1 MLTYPSC
8 PKKPKTKKRNSR
20 PKRHRKIGI
29 ESPKGHEHRQLQF
42 NLIYISDSFITI
54 SYVHAPNTVKRYS
67 ELRKTIS
74 MSHRAPQLYWVLPAA
89 HVKILNLIS
98 QSWQKGWIFGR
109 NHWLAATNMVY
120 SVLMTLV
127 GEDICFLQH
136 DLMLPWYLM
145 GIRIPTADQTIP
157 WELPLQFV
165 KVRLLIGPDLC
176 AFPTNSTLCH
186 CPPFV
191 APVR

>member
-89 HVKILNLIS
+89 HILYIIYIYCLYIHIYLLSKRTFNFNLYTPKTPKES
-98 QSWQKGWIFGR
+98 NKKTLGMTKQTPRNSRFSRHLGPGFFGSTTSSWRR
-109 NHWLAATNMVY
+109 NLAWMV
-120 SVLMTLV
+120 SR
-127 GEDICFLQH
+127 
-136 DLMLPWYLM
+136 W
-145 GIRIPTADQTIP
+145 
-157 WELPLQFV
+157 
-165 KVRLLIGPDLC
+165 PDLQSSLKPLD
-176 AFPTNSTLCH
+176 FGGL
-186 CPPFV
+186 FV
-191 APVR
+191 IEKSQWG